1 MRLKRWILRF
11 TELAL
16 TCQMSITTRRGDQG
30 NTDLLFGHCVLKN
43 HPRIHALGAVDE
55 LNAALGLVRV
65 TAKSEIVLTVV
76 PLVQMELIA
85 LMGELAT
92 PHGEEERYSKTSMK
106 GIEAAHVER
115 LDGLVAKLEEQGA
128 LKFEGWALPG
138 AGGSLGGAHCDV
150 ARTVCRRAERS
161 VMDLAGTEED
171 VPNRE
176 IVRYLNRLS
185 DVLWLMARIEEKG

>member
-1 MRLKRWILRF
+1 
-11 TELAL
+11 
-16 TCQMSITTRRGDQG
+16 MSITTKRGDKG
-30 NTDLLFGHCVLKN
+30 STDLLFGQCVLKS

-65 TAKSEIVLTVV
+65 TARTEIVKHNV
-76 PLVQMELIA
+76 PLFQMELIS

-92 PHGEEERYSKTSMK
+92 PVGEEARYAQTHSQGINADRVEALHDLVKTL
-106 GIEAAHVER
+106 EA
-115 LDGLVAKLEEQGA
+115 QGA

-138 AGGSLGGAHCDV
+138 AGGSIGGAHCDV

-161 VMDLAGTEED
+161 VMDLHGTEHA
-171 VPNRE
+171 VPNTE

-185 DVLWLMARIEEKG
+185 DVLWLMARMEEKFPS

>member
-1 MRLKRWILRF
+1 M
-11 TELAL
+11 ACVS
-16 TCQMSITTRRGDQG
+16 CQMSITTKRGDKG

-65 TAKSEIVLTVV
+65 TAKTEIVLENTSKF
-76 PLVQMELIA
+76 QMELIS

-92 PHGEEERYSKTSMK
+92 PQGEEARYRKTHPQQIDVSC
-106 GIEAAHVER
+106 VER
-115 LDGLVAKLEEQGA
+115 LDELVKALEAGGA

-138 AGGSLGGAHCDV
+138 AGGSLGGAYCDV
-150 ARTVCRRAERS
+150 ARTVCRRAERA
-161 VMDLAGTEED
+161 VMDLHGTD
-171 VPNRE
+171 DAVPNEE

-185 DVLWLMARIEEKG
+185 DVLWLMARMEEKTSN